1 MVLAS
6 DGQDRAGHTVWGL
19 GEASDGIHGQDHDG
33 LAAAGRHLTLTL
45 ILAFFYFLSYNWW
58 VGLGDGGGPPAT
70 SLKVFTNGFYN
81 ISTSPH
87 RHLLPLLIIQRIHH
101 IIVFTCD
108 IV

>member
-45 ILAFFYFLSYNWW
+45 ILAFFLF
-58 VGLGDGGGPPAT
+58 
-70 SLKVFTNGFYN
+70 
-81 ISTSPH
+81 
-87 RHLLPLLIIQRIHH
+87 IIMNTGNKPTAQAAGADPSR
-101 IIVFTCD
+101 
-108 IV
+108 